1 MELDGVNGYSTN
13 IGVESNE
20 YNTRFWG
27 VGDCMDSPDAP
38 IRIKD
43 GQRLRVHGLDCGD
56 GKYPVYSYIYSH
68 LKELKGKV
76 CAIIYVIDG
85 KRYGVVKELVGI
97 DELAGALRLAFY
109 YPKKT
114 YVGLKLDTIEKIYI
128 VDGVEE

>member
-1 MELDGVNGYSTN
+1 MKLDGVNGYSMDMG
-13 IGVESNE
+13 IDSNE
-20 YNTRFWG
+20 YNTRFWCD
-27 VGDCMDSPDAP
+27 GDCMDSPDAP

-43 GQRLRVHGLDCGD
+43 GQRLRVHGLDCSD
-56 GKYPVYSYIYSH
+56 GKYPAYSYIYSH
-68 LKELKGKV
+68 LKELRGKV

-85 KRYGVVKELVGI
+85 KRYGVVKEFVGI
-97 DELAGALRLAFY
+97 DELDGALRLAYY